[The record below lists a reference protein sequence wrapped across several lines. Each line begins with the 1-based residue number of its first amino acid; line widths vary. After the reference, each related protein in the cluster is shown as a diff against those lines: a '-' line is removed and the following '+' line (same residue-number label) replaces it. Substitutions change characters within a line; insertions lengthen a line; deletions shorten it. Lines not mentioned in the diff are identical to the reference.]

1 MPVNWCPGCR
11 CCRQPSSTPR
21 KSSDARSWKYD
32 NFLSNSWRCL
42 GFFVSC
48 WDKRVVTPP
57 SSSPHPLVIHSLY
70 LVNSHQRIIASLGT
84 CSGRFRNWKE
94 CSSAPGNRLF
104 LGIVSLQ
111 RCRFLPLLSSWPVPI
126 IENFLLYSSE
136 SKAALS
142 SRNEKIGSLLKERQG
157 DVIPC

>member
-1 MPVNWCPGCR
+1 MLPATQQYSKEKQRCKELEIWQFPFKHLEVFRFLCFLPG
-11 CCRQPSSTPR
+11 QE
-21 KSSDARSWKYD
+21 SSDTS
-32 NFLSNSWRCL
+32 FLLPPPL
-42 GFFVSC
+42 GDPF
-48 WDKRVVTPP
+48 
-57 SSSPHPLVIHSLY
+57 PLAMK

-84 CSGRFRNWKE
+84 CSGHFRNWKE
-94 CSSAPGNRLF
+94 CSSAPGNHLF

-111 RCRFLPLLSSWPVPI
+111 RCYFLPLLSSWPVPI